1 MFLYFVLIT
10 MFIAI
15 CSKSIIKK
23 KGFSLHKVCMKITK
37 SCSDNSKSKM
47 V

>member
-1 MFLYFVLIT
+1 

-15 CSKSIIKK
+15 CSKSIIKR
-23 KGFSLHKVCMKITK
+23 KGFSYRKNCMKITK
-37 SCSDNSKSKM
+37 SCSDNSSSNM